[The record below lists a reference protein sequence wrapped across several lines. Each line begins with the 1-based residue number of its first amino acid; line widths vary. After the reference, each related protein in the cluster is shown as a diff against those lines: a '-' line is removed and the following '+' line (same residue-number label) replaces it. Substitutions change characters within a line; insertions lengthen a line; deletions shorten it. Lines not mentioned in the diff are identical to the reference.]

1 MCIYTCVC
9 ILHTYVCKFIYL
21 PYNIYLSYWCSEERM
36 HGLFVCLSK
45 LQENI
50 TAVWRPFLWWASFLA
65 LAFTDS
71 LMSPLLWLLIYISIT
86 LDSLIV
92 GRPSLTSCAA
102 LSDIL
107 HVVDH
112 QDVFGINT
120 YFFSAIIFFHVLL
133 HKNHLHLWKWK
144 LTGRH
149 CSIRERFCIFG
160 LLDGFWFSLPKILY
174 RN

>member
-1 MCIYTCVC
+1 MLTLRASVWGLGNRYEKYVFVYMSIYICVC
-9 ILHTYVCKFIYL
+9 ILHMYVYKFIYL
-21 PYNIYLSYWCSEERM
+21 PYNTYLSYWCSEEHM

-45 LQENI
+45 LQESI
-50 TAVWRPFLWWASFLA
+50 TAVWCPFLWWASFLV

-71 LMSPLLWLLIYISIT
+71 LISPLLWLLIYISVT

-120 YFFSAIIFFHVLL
+120 YLFFLPLS
-133 HKNHLHLWKWK
+133 
-144 LTGRH
+144 
-149 CSIRERFCIFG
+149 
-160 LLDGFWFSLPKILY
+160 FSLCYFIDIICIY
-174 RN
+174 ENGS